1 MIVSVDHINLVVS
14 DLKRSVDFY
23 TNVLGFRETQRAE
36 LEGEWIETIIGLETV
51 KASVAYVVSPA
62 GQPRLE
68 LLQYHSPIG
77 DGFQANSIPN
87 TLGLRHLALSVD
99 NIDSAVQRLREAGT
113 ELLSRPVV
121 VPTDVIQ
128 HSTGQKILCYFHDPD
143 GILLE
148 LTEYRHNSLDSLERF
163 S

>member
-14 DLKRSVDFY
+14 DLERSVDFY

-87 TLGLRHLALSVD
+87 TLGLRHLDLSVD

-143 GILLE
+143 GVLLE
-148 LTEYRHNSLDSLERF
+148 LTEYRHNSLDSLGRF